1 MEMGLSN
8 QDFNYKTKRGVR
20 IRNAQTNQKQD
31 EQNTN
36 NNLGN
41 RNALRFLPN
50 QKPIYNYLHGVYRW
64 LHFQKNRN

>member
-8 QDFNYKTKRGVR
+8 QDFNFKIGRGVR
-20 IRNAQTNQKQD
+20 IRNAQTNQKQN
-31 EQNTN
+31 EQNAN

-50 QKPIYNYLHGVYRW
+50 QKPIYHYLHGVYRW